1 MHSTQSTGMYFSTML
16 RLCVHQLLARY
27 VKKCYLVY
35 SQLFIIGGGEIQSM
49 ERTTQGDPAAMVIY
63 VIAIIPL
70 ILMLVEIRMLDNNHT
85 KTAAY
90 ADDLTVAGPISIIYN

>member
-1 MHSTQSTGMYFSTML
+1 MLSRLLSIIYNWWWGNPVYGGDNARRST
-16 RLCVHQLLARY
+16 
-27 VKKCYLVY
+27 
-35 SQLFIIGGGEIQSM
+35 
-49 ERTTQGDPAAMVIY
+49 AMVIY